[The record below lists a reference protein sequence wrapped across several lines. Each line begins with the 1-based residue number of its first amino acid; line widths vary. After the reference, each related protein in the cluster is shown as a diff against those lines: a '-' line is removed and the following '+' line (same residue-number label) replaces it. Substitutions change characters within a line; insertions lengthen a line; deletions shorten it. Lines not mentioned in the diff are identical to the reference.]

1 MNIAIVDGNEADRLR
16 LERIL
21 KQYAVMNQLDF
32 QIDLFSN
39 GETFLQNYQPFQH
52 VVVFLDIHMDGIS
65 GIEVAKKL
73 REKDD
78 DTILAF
84 VTNSE
89 DHRPEAFSVF
99 AAAYL
104 IKPCPDEQ
112 VFRLMDHILRRRT
125 KTAQRFSFTY
135 DRKEYSLPF
144 ADLVS
149 IETDGNYIRIKN
161 RDGESFRTRMTFL
174 QAQAQLDSRFL
185 ILMKGILVNMD
196 YIEQIH
202 DTLCIM
208 RSGDKFPLRVKAKR
222 ELKQT
227 WQNYKFASIRRE
239 AELPGDESD

>member
-1 MNIAIVDGNEADRLR
+1 MNIAIVDDNEIDRLR
-16 LERIL
+16 LERTL
-21 KQYAVMNQLDF
+21 KQYAVMNQLDC
-32 QIDLFSN
+32 QIDSFSS
-39 GETFLQNYQPFQH
+39 GEAFLRKFQPFQY
-52 VVVFLDIHMDGIS
+52 VVVFLEIYLGGIS
-65 GIEVAKKL
+65 GIETAEMI
-73 REKDD
+73 RETDE
-78 DTILAF
+78 DTPLVF
-84 VTNSE
+84 ETTSE
-89 DHRPEAFSVF
+89 EHRPEAFSVF
-99 AAAYL
+99 ATAYL
-104 IKPCPDEQ
+104 TKPCADEQ
-112 VFRLMDHILRRRT
+112 VFRVMDHILRR
-125 KTAQRFSFTY
+125 KTETDQRLSFSY
-135 DRKEYSLPF
+135 DRKEYSLRF

-174 QAQAQLDSRFL
+174 QAQTQLDSRFL

-208 RSGDKFPLRVKAKR
+208 RSGDSFPLRVKTKR

>member
-1 MNIAIVDGNEADRLR
+1 MNIAIVDGNETDRLR
-16 LERIL
+16 LERTL
-21 KQYAVMNQLDF
+21 KQYAVMNELDCQVDF
-32 QIDLFSN
+32 FSS
-39 GETFLQNYQPFQH
+39 GEAFLQNYRPFQH

-89 DHRPEAFSVF
+89 DHRPEAFSGF

-112 VFRLMDHILRRRT
+112 VFRLMDHILRRKT
-125 KTAQRFSFTY
+125 ETAQRLSFSY
-135 DRKEYSLPF
+135 DRKEYSLRF

-208 RSGDKFPLRVKAKR
+208 RSGDSFPLRVKTKR

-227 WQNYKFASIRRE
+227 WLNYKFAAIRRE
-239 AELPGDESD
+239 AEPPGEISD

>member
-1 MNIAIVDGNEADRLR
+1 MNIAIVDGNETDRLR
-16 LERIL
+16 LERTL
-21 KQYAVMNQLDF
+21 KQYAVMNELDC
-32 QIDLFSN
+32 QIDFFSS
-39 GETFLQNYQPFQH
+39 GEAFLRNYRPFQH
-52 VVVFLDIHMDGIS
+52 VVVFLDINMDGIS
-65 GIEVAKKL
+65 GIEVAKTL
-73 REKDD
+73 RETDD
-78 DTILAF
+78 DTILVFA
-84 VTNSE
+84 TNSE
-89 DHRPEAFSVF
+89 EHRPEAFSVF
-99 AAAYL
+99 ATAYL

-112 VFRLMDHILRRRT
+112 VFRLMDHILRRKT
-125 KTAQRFSFTY
+125 KTAQRFTFSY

-174 QAQAQLDSRFL
+174 QAQTQLDSRFL

-208 RSGDKFPLRVKAKR
+208 RSGDSFPLRVKTKR

-239 AELPGDESD
+239 AELPRDESD